1 MYGSRLATRKTKIG
15 KVGLFNDH
23 DSRYRLSYRGR
34 PFVCGIRAAD
44 HRIFYAMSIGQA
56 ALDLAHLAPLGF

>member
-23 DSRYRLSYRGR
+23 DSRYRLSHRGR
-34 PFVCGIRAAD
+34 PFVRGLRAAD
-44 HRIFYAMSIGQA
+44 HRIFYAVNIEQA
-56 ALDLAHLAPLGF
+56 ALDLAHPAPLGF